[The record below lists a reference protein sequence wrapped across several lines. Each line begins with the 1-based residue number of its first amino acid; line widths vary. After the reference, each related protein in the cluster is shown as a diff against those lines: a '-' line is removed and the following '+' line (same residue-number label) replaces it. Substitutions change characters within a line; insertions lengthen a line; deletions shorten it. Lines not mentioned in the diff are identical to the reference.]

1 VTEFRASFDATVTFA
16 NGGRLDVEGFR
27 VDVPSNDVA
36 PDEVAHLFVSSL
48 SLLMVDE
55 VLISNIAIVEE
66 PHKGTWAGPSA
77 GPVPPVIPA
86 PRTRVL

>member
-48 SLLMVDE
+48 SLLMMT
-55 VLISNIAIVEE
+55 S
-66 PHKGTWAGPSA
+66 GTGPA
-77 GPVPPVIPA
+77 LGPA
-86 PRTRVL
+86 HARTRVL